1 MDPGGLADVLDDA
14 GGGAT
19 EELVGGVPNSP
30 WTLKTARGQQLQ
42 AKRLRSS
49 YLGWCYQ

>member
-30 WTLKTARGQQLQ
+30 WTLKTARGQQVQ
-42 AKRLRSS
+42 PKRPPFTD
-49 YLGWCYQ
+49 LG